1 MVEKIPIR
9 DLCIVALGGGAGS
22 VCRYLAGV
30 YVARYIT
37 VTFPLGTLLINL
49 TGSLLIGLLYGLA
62 ERHAWMTMEWRLLLI
77 TGICGGYTT
86 FSSFSFEALTLLRE
100 GSYASFFLYAFGSVA
115 LGLLACLAGLTV
127 ARM

>member
-30 YVARYIT
+30 YVARYII

-86 FSSFSFEALTLLRE
+86 FSSFSFEALILLRE
-100 GSYASFFLYAFGSVA
+100 GSYTSFFLYAFGSVA
-115 LGLLACLAGLTV
+115 LGLLACLAGLSV
-127 ARM
+127 VRI

>member
-86 FSSFSFEALTLLRE
+86 FSSFSFEALILLRE
-100 GSYASFFLYAFGSVA
+100 GSYTSFFLYAFGSVA
-115 LGLLACLAGLTV
+115 LGLLACLAGLSV
-127 ARM
+127 ARI